1 MDVNGKKLMVSSVSI
16 GNKGV
21 SSGMLMSE
29 IPINP
34 LIFLVKEKKDGVYL
48 EPANI

>member
-1 MDVNGKKLMVSSVSI
+1 MDVNGKKL
-16 GNKGV
+16 
-21 SSGMLMSE
+21 SE

-48 EPANI
+48 EPANT